1 MAQKQGFWIFEENDV
16 ISFAWNYWKT
26 KIRIVLE
33 KIWFSAN
40 EISVFLNHQYF
51 INRLIFDF
59 DFWYKNRHERKEQ
72 GLLASSLKK
81 KKLIWAYEPFWPQ
94 KWRILITPVLL

>member
-1 MAQKQGFWIFEENDV
+1 MNKNGKKWLKNRVFGYLKKMMSLV
-16 ISFAWNYWKT
+16 LPV
-26 KIRIVLE
+26 RIVLE

-51 INRLIFDF
+51 INRLMFDF

-81 KKLIWAYEPFWPQ
+81 KN
-94 KWRILITPVLL
+94 